1 LQAKCWEQ
9 LGDDETA
16 LVFYREAARLDRGHA
31 ATIIAILEKLR
42 RFEEAAEVAESV
54 IRSSDAG
61 PFELYAA
68 TSPLLALARGRPRD
82 EANVLF
88 EQVIKTLRRAKDLT
102 EAGASIGQT
111 DELRR
116 RISFALAAC
125 LRELGR
131 ADEARQTLDAAIA
144 KAPQDPVLLA
154 FRGYLRAMTDLSG
167 ALSDFSSAVRYGVA
181 SFWPFFFLSRH
192 ALRQARWAD
201 ALASANRALEYSAVP
216 IALAEAYE
224 MIAIAQSYLGLPAEV
239 VVETFDRAVA
249 LAPSNDRIRHNREVA
264 QRMLNTS
271 QARADLQAEL
281 QQPEGESWPFLNQE
295 QDRMPFSAADLAAE
309 HAFAGLGQV

>member
-1 LQAKCWEQ
+1 
-9 LGDDETA
+9 
-16 LVFYREAARLDRGHA
+16 
-31 ATIIAILEKLR
+31 
-42 RFEEAAEVAESV
+42 
-54 IRSSDAG
+54 
-61 PFELYAA
+61 
-68 TSPLLALARGRPRD
+68 
-82 EANVLF
+82 
-88 EQVIKTLRRAKDLT
+88 
-102 EAGASIGQT
+102 
-111 DELRR
+111 
-116 RISFALAAC
+116 
-125 LRELGR
+125 
-131 ADEARQTLDAAIA
+131 
-144 KAPQDPVLLA
+144 
-154 FRGYLRAMTDLSG
+154 MTDLSG

-249 LAPSNDRIRHNREVA
+249 LAQSNDRIRHNREVA

-309 HAFAGLGQV
+309 HAFTGLGQV